1 MEQMKKVLALVL
13 SIILLAVGSWGCQL
27 LPMTVAP
34 AQSTPK
40 PATSPAPIQ
49 PGFTIATPTSGVPP
63 TTLPSIADVVARVK
77 PSVVAIN
84 VEIIQTD
91 IFGRPITEQGAGS
104 GWIIDP
110 NGIVV
115 TNNHVVQDAT
125 KVTVVMDDGRKFDA
139 RTDKIAT
146 DALADLAVIKL
157 DAANLPAAKVG
168 DSTRLRVGD
177 WVVAIGNSLGQGI
190 RATVGIVS
198 QQSVSVD
205 VDGQTLTG
213 LIETDAAINPGNSGG
228 PLVNTAGEV
237 IGINSVKIA
246 QVGVEGVGYAIGTG
260 EATPIIQ
267 QLVNAGYVTRPFLGV
282 RMDYIDAFYSARY
295 GLSVSEGALIV
306 DVVKGG
312 PAEAAGLKPGDVV
325 TKFAGRSI
333 KSPDELR
340 TAIQQAQIGQKV
352 DITYRRGTADT
363 ATTATL
369 SSSSGQ

>member
-1 MEQMKKVLALVL
+1 MVVVLAM
-13 SIILLAVGSWGCQL
+13 LAGIGVTGCQL
-27 LPMTVAP
+27 LPITIAP

-40 PATSPAPIQ
+40 ASTSPSPIQ
-49 PGFTIATPTSGVPP
+49 PGFTISTPAPGATTAA
-63 TTLPSIADVVARVK
+63 LPSIADVVARVK

-84 VEIIQTD
+84 VEVTQSD

-125 KVTVVMDDGRKFDA
+125 KVTVVMDDGRQFNADLK
-139 RTDKIAT
+139 KIAT
-146 DALADLAVIKL
+146 DSLADLAVIKL

-168 DSTRLRVGD
+168 DSSRLRVGD

-228 PLVNTAGEV
+228 PLVNMAGEV
-237 IGINSVKIA
+237 IGIDSVKIA

-260 EATPIIQ
+260 QAAPIIQ
-267 QLVNAGYVTRPFLGV
+267 QLVNAGFVTRPFLGV
-282 RMDYIDAFYSARY
+282 QMDYIDAFYMARY
-295 GLSVSEGALIV
+295 GLTVSQGALIV
-306 DVVKGG
+306 TVVQGG
-312 PAEAAGLKPGDVV
+312 PAQAAGLRPGDVV
-325 TKFAGRSI
+325 TKFGGQTI
-333 KSPDELR
+333 TSPDDLR
-340 TAIQQAQIGQKV
+340 AAIQRTQIGQSV
-352 DITYRRGTADT
+352 DLTYRRGATDT
-363 ATTATL
+363 ATTVVMQA
-369 SSSSGQ
+369 SSGQ

>member
-1 MEQMKKVLALVL
+1 MEPMKKLLVLAI
-13 SIILLAVGSWGCQL
+13 SIILLAIGGSGCQL
-27 LPMTVAP
+27 LPVTIAP

-49 PGFTIATPTSGVPP
+49 PGFTITTPTSGVPS
-63 TTLPSIADVVARVK
+63 TALPSIADVVARVK

-84 VEIIQTD
+84 VEITQTD

-139 RTDKIAT
+139 STDRIAT

-157 DAANLPAAKVG
+157 DAANLPAARVG

-260 EATPIIQ
+260 EAAPIIQ

-282 RMDYIDAFYSARY
+282 RMDYIDAFYTARY

-312 PAEAAGLKPGDVV
+312 PAEMAGLKPGDVV
-325 TKFAGRSI
+325 TRFAGRSI

-340 TAIQQAQIGQKV
+340 TAIQQSQIDQRV
-352 DITYRRGTADT
+352 DITFRRGATET

-369 SSSSGQ
+369 SSSTGQ

>member
-1 MEQMKKVLALVL
+1 MKKLAVVVL
-13 SIILLAVGSWGCQL
+13 SIFLPLVMSTGCQL
-27 LPMTVAP
+27 IPITLNPTKATERP
-34 AQSTPK
+34 S
-40 PATSPAPIQ
+40 TSPSPLQ
-49 PGFTIATPTSGVPP
+49 PGFTIITPSAGG
-63 TTLPSIADVVARVK
+63 TTAPLPSIADVVARVK

-84 VEIIQTD
+84 VEVTQAD

-125 KVTVVMDDGRKFDA
+125 KVTVVTEDGRQFDA
-139 RTDKIAT
+139 NLAKIAT
-146 DALADLAVIKL
+146 DALADLAVIKI
-157 DAANLPAAKVG
+157 DATNLPAAKVG
-168 DSTRLRVGD
+168 DSERLRVGD

-228 PLVNTAGEV
+228 PLVNMAGEV
-237 IGINSVKIA
+237 IGINSVKIS

-260 EATPIIQ
+260 EAAPIIQ

-282 RMDYIDAFYSARY
+282 RMDYVDAFYTARY
-295 GLSVSEGALIV
+295 GLTVSDGALIIE
-306 DVVKGG
+306 VVKGG
-312 PAEAAGLKPGDVV
+312 PAEAAGLKAGDVI
-325 TKFAGRSI
+325 TRFGGRSI
-333 KSPDELR
+333 KSPDDLR
-340 TAIQQAQIGQKV
+340 EAIHQSQIGQRV
-352 DITYRRGTADT
+352 DFTYRRGATDTNASALLTA
-363 ATTATL
+363 
-369 SSSSGQ
+369 SSGQ